1 MKALQDLDGI
11 GKGPDSIEALAYI
24 LAAWEEGTDA
34 GLPTELLAYAAL
46 YTALADL
53 VDKFGEDNV
62 ASLVE
67 GLSRR
72 VRTGEFT
79 MPLRFN
85 PVT

>member
-1 MKALQDLDGI
+1 MKALQDLESI
-11 GKGPDSIEALAYI
+11 GSRADSIEALSYI
-24 LAAWEEGTDA
+24 LAAWEEGTES
-34 GLPTELLAYAAL
+34 GLPTEMLAYAAL

-79 MPLRFN
+79 LFETRQ
-85 PVT
+85 